1 MGGGAALNFSFLEG
15 STMGLCVCV
24 LVCVCMCERV
34 RACVCVCVCEKAQPC
49 LSGGRKLRFVNQTF
63 QYPISHE
70 DCVREHQTIA
80 LL

>member
-34 RACVCVCVCEKAQPC
+34 RACVCVCVCV
-49 LSGGRKLRFVNQTF
+49 RKHSPVYLEVV
-63 QYPISHE
+63 SS
-70 DCVREHQTIA
+70 A
-80 LL
+80 L